1 MSVIPEWRMCKDM
14 FIITHV
20 NGVYD
25 LQFNKQKTHTFIL
38 MNIQFWGNK
47 IQLMNIYTVGV
58 HIFADALFEY
68 CNDATVEQIKQ
79 KVQIP

>member
-1 MSVIPEWRMCKDM
+1 
-14 FIITHV
+14 
-20 NGVYD
+20 
-25 LQFNKQKTHTFIL
+25 
-38 MNIQFWGNK
+38 
-47 IQLMNIYTVGV
+47 MNIYTVGV